1 MILEHSWSRWNWNL
15 SLREH
20 IMHYKGR
27 VPCISVLMT
36 LLSLMKKSTTSTLE
50 VGLKSEDKNVRSTK
64 VVIGKI
70 KNTVTRLITCL
81 YPVEFCEEFSPTV
94 KNEVERRRSKTGRNT
109 AVIVHLKKNII
120 NARRVSVK
128 EVTCHSIWWATYH
141 VIPL

>member
-1 MILEHSWSRWNWNL
+1 MKLEFIFTRTYNALQVKSSLHL
-15 SLREH
+15 SINDIVIIDEKINH
-20 IMHYKGR
+20 
-27 VPCISVLMT
+27 VD
-36 LLSLMKKSTTSTLE
+36 
-50 VGLKSEDKNVRSTK
+50 VGGWLKESKDKNVRSTK

-128 EVTCHSIWWATYH
+128 EVTCHSI
-141 VIPL
+141 

>member
-1 MILEHSWSRWNWNL
+1 MKLEFIFTRTYNALQGKS
-15 SLREH
+15 SLHRS
-20 IMHYKGR
+20 
-27 VPCISVLMT
+27 ISDIVIIDE
-36 LLSLMKKSTTSTLE
+36 KINHVD
-50 VGLKSEDKNVRSTK
+50 VGGWLKESKDKNVRSTK

-128 EVTCHSIWWATYH
+128 EVTCHSI
-141 VIPL
+141 

>member
-1 MILEHSWSRWNWNL
+1 MKLEFIFTRTYNALQGKSSLHL
-15 SLREH
+15 SINDIVIIDEKVNH
-20 IMHYKGR
+20 
-27 VPCISVLMT
+27 VD
-36 LLSLMKKSTTSTLE
+36 
-50 VGLKSEDKNVRSTK
+50 VGGWLKESKDKNVRSTK
-64 VVIGKI
+64 VVTGKI

-128 EVTCHSIWWATYH
+128 EVTCHSI
-141 VIPL
+141 

>member
-1 MILEHSWSRWNWNL
+1 MKLEFIFTRTHNALQVKSSLHL
-15 SLREH
+15 SINDIVIIDEKINH
-20 IMHYKGR
+20 
-27 VPCISVLMT
+27 VD
-36 LLSLMKKSTTSTLE
+36 
-50 VGLKSEDKNVRSTK
+50 VGGWLKESKDKNVRSTK

-128 EVTCHSIWWATYH
+128 EVTCHSI
-141 VIPL
+141 

>member
-1 MILEHSWSRWNWNL
+1 MKLEFIFTRTYNALQGKSSLHL
-15 SLREH
+15 SINDIVIIDEKINH
-20 IMHYKGR
+20 
-27 VPCISVLMT
+27 VD
-36 LLSLMKKSTTSTLE
+36 
-50 VGLKSEDKNVRSTK
+50 VGGWLKESKDKNVRSTK
-64 VVIGKI
+64 VVTGKI

-128 EVTCHSIWWATYH
+128 EVTCHSI
-141 VIPL
+141 

>member
-1 MILEHSWSRWNWNL
+1 
-15 SLREH
+15 
-20 IMHYKGR
+20 MHYKGR

-128 EVTCHSIWWATYH
+128 EVTCHSI
-141 VIPL
+141 

>member
-1 MILEHSWSRWNWNL
+1 MKLEFIFTRTYNALQVKSSLHL
-15 SLREH
+15 SINDIVIIDEKINH
-20 IMHYKGR
+20 
-27 VPCISVLMT
+27 VD
-36 LLSLMKKSTTSTLE
+36 
-50 VGLKSEDKNVRSTK
+50 VGGWLKESKDKNVRSTK
-64 VVIGKI
+64 VVTGKI

-128 EVTCHSIWWATYH
+128 EVTCHSI
-141 VIPL
+141 

>member
-1 MILEHSWSRWNWNL
+1 MKLEFIFTRTYNALQGKSSLHL
-15 SLREH
+15 SINDIVIIDEKVNH
-20 IMHYKGR
+20 
-27 VPCISVLMT
+27 VD
-36 LLSLMKKSTTSTLE
+36 
-50 VGLKSEDKNVRSTK
+50 VGGWLKESKDKNVRSTK

-70 KNTVTRLITCL
+70 KNTVTRLVTCL

-128 EVTCHSIWWATYH
+128 EVTCHSI
-141 VIPL
+141 

>member
-1 MILEHSWSRWNWNL
+1 MKLEFIFTRTYNALQGKSSLHL
-15 SLREH
+15 SINDIVIIDEKVNH
-20 IMHYKGR
+20 ID
-27 VPCISVLMT
+27 
-36 LLSLMKKSTTSTLE
+36 
-50 VGLKSEDKNVRSTK
+50 VGGWLKESKDKNVRSTK

-128 EVTCHSIWWATYH
+128 EVTCHSI
-141 VIPL
+141 

>member
-1 MILEHSWSRWNWNL
+1 MILEHSWSQGKSSLHL
-15 SLREH
+15 SINDIVIIDEKINH
-20 IMHYKGR
+20 
-27 VPCISVLMT
+27 VD
-36 LLSLMKKSTTSTLE
+36 
-50 VGLKSEDKNVRSTK
+50 VGGWLKESKDKNVRSTK

-128 EVTCHSIWWATYH
+128 EVTCHSI
-141 VIPL
+141 

>member
-1 MILEHSWSRWNWNL
+1 MKLEFIFTRTYNALQGKSSLHL
-15 SLREH
+15 SINDIVIIDEKINH
-20 IMHYKGR
+20 AD
-27 VPCISVLMT
+27 
-36 LLSLMKKSTTSTLE
+36 
-50 VGLKSEDKNVRSTK
+50 VGGWLKESKDKNVRSTK

-128 EVTCHSIWWATYH
+128 EVTCHSI
-141 VIPL
+141 

>member
-1 MILEHSWSRWNWNL
+1 MKLESIFTRTYNALQGKSSLHL
-15 SLREH
+15 SINDIVIIDEKVNH
-20 IMHYKGR
+20 
-27 VPCISVLMT
+27 VD
-36 LLSLMKKSTTSTLE
+36 
-50 VGLKSEDKNVRSTK
+50 VGGWLKESKDKNVRSTK

-128 EVTCHSIWWATYH
+128 EVTCHSI
-141 VIPL
+141 

>member
-1 MILEHSWSRWNWNL
+1 MKLEFIFTRTYNALQGKSSLHL
-15 SLREH
+15 SINDIVIIDEKINH
-20 IMHYKGR
+20 
-27 VPCISVLMT
+27 VD
-36 LLSLMKKSTTSTLE
+36 
-50 VGLKSEDKNVRSTK
+50 VGGWLKESKDKNVRSTK
-64 VVIGKI
+64 VVTGKI

-128 EVTCHSIWWATYH
+128 EVTCDSI
-141 VIPL
+141 

>member
-1 MILEHSWSRWNWNL
+1 MKLEFIFTRTYNALQGKSSLHL
-15 SLREH
+15 SINDIVIIDEKINH
-20 IMHYKGR
+20 
-27 VPCISVLMT
+27 VD
-36 LLSLMKKSTTSTLE
+36 
-50 VGLKSEDKNVRSTK
+50 VGGWLKESKDKNVRSTK

-81 YPVEFCEEFSPTV
+81 YLVEFCEEFSPTV

-128 EVTCHSIWWATYH
+128 EVTCHSI
-141 VIPL
+141 

>member
-1 MILEHSWSRWNWNL
+1 MKLEFIFTRTYNALQGKSSLHL
-15 SLREH
+15 SINDIVIIDEKIDH
-20 IMHYKGR
+20 
-27 VPCISVLMT
+27 VD
-36 LLSLMKKSTTSTLE
+36 
-50 VGLKSEDKNVRSTK
+50 VGGWLKESKDKNVRSTK

-128 EVTCHSIWWATYH
+128 EVTCHSI
-141 VIPL
+141 

>member
-1 MILEHSWSRWNWNL
+1 MKLEFIFTRTYNALQGKS
-15 SLREH
+15 SLHLGINDIVIIDEKINH
-20 IMHYKGR
+20 
-27 VPCISVLMT
+27 VD
-36 LLSLMKKSTTSTLE
+36 
-50 VGLKSEDKNVRSTK
+50 VGGWLKESKDKNVRSTK

-128 EVTCHSIWWATYH
+128 EVTCHSI
-141 VIPL
+141 

>member
-1 MILEHSWSRWNWNL
+1 MKLKFIFTRTYNALQGKSSLHL
-15 SLREH
+15 SINDIVIIDEKINH
-20 IMHYKGR
+20 
-27 VPCISVLMT
+27 VD
-36 LLSLMKKSTTSTLE
+36 
-50 VGLKSEDKNVRSTK
+50 VGGWLKESKDKNVRSTK

-128 EVTCHSIWWATYH
+128 EVTCHSI
-141 VIPL
+141 

>member
-1 MILEHSWSRWNWNL
+1 MKLEFIFTRTYNTLQGKSSLHL
-15 SLREH
+15 SIRDIVIIDEKVNH
-20 IMHYKGR
+20 
-27 VPCISVLMT
+27 VD
-36 LLSLMKKSTTSTLE
+36 
-50 VGLKSEDKNVRSTK
+50 VGGWLKESKDKNVRSTK

-128 EVTCHSIWWATYH
+128 EVTCHSI
-141 VIPL
+141 

>member
-1 MILEHSWSRWNWNL
+1 MKLEFIFTRTYNALQGKSSLHL
-15 SLREH
+15 SINDIVIIDEKINH
-20 IMHYKGR
+20 
-27 VPCISVLMT
+27 VD
-36 LLSLMKKSTTSTLE
+36 
-50 VGLKSEDKNVRSTK
+50 VGGWLKESKDKNVRSTK

-94 KNEVERRRSKTGRNT
+94 KNEVERRRSKTGRNI

-128 EVTCHSIWWATYH
+128 EVTCHSI
-141 VIPL
+141 

>member
-1 MILEHSWSRWNWNL
+1 MKLESIFTRTYNALQGKSSLHL
-15 SLREH
+15 SINDIVIIDEKINH
-20 IMHYKGR
+20 
-27 VPCISVLMT
+27 VD
-36 LLSLMKKSTTSTLE
+36 
-50 VGLKSEDKNVRSTK
+50 VGGWLKESKDKNVRSTK

-128 EVTCHSIWWATYH
+128 EVTCHSI
-141 VIPL
+141 